1 LVSQAASEVA
11 LIGIAVH
18 GLGVWVMFVRV
29 GSLYPIHPPSPS
41 LPSRGRG
48 AGGMGG
54 DVAMFVWA
62 WRLRLFAG
70 ARGDARG
77 GSASVGR
84 RLVVGGLLGR

>member
-1 LVSQAASEVA
+1 MGYVCQSWKLVSDSSP
-11 LIGIAVH
+11 L
-18 GLGVWVMFVRV
+18 
-29 GSLYPIHPPSPS
+29 PIPP
-41 LPSRGRG
+41 LKGEG